1 MADVEEKDTVIIGAG
16 PGGYVAAIRA
26 AELGQKVT
34 VIEKDDSL
42 GGVCL
47 NVGCVPS
54 KALIQA
60 GHRFQNA
67 QHAET
72 YGITTGDASLDFD
85 KLQEWKDT
93 KVVQRM
99 TNGVKMLFKK
109 HKVEVIRGEA
119 FLDNNNQLR
128 VMDPGPRQFMDN
140 GGGQTIQFKNL
151 IIATGS
157 RPIEI
162 NGFKFGG
169 RVIDS
174 TGLLNIKE
182 LPKELVIVGG
192 GYIGTELAGA
202 FADLGTH
209 VTILEGTSQ
218 IIPNFEKTMVSVV
231 VKHLKKKGIDIVTNA
246 MAKSAK
252 DNGDNVEVTYE
263 VDGKSTTIKA
273 DYVMVSVGRKPNTD
287 TFGLEM
293 TDVKL
298 TDRGLV
304 EVDEQGRTSVSNIYA
319 VGDITAGPALAHK
332 AFFEGK
338 TAAGAISGKNTAND
352 YIGVPAVCF
361 TDPEMASV
369 GLTETEAKNQKLDVK
384 VAKFP
389 FAGNARAVSLDS
401 TDGFVKLISDKK
413 TGTVLGGQIIG
424 PSASDLIS
432 EISLAVNCQLNE
444 EDIALTIHPHPTL
457 GEPVQE
463 AADILIGYP
472 TNV

>member
-1 MADVEEKDTVIIGAG
+1 MADVTEKETVVVGAG

-34 VIEKDDSL
+34 IIEKEYM

-60 GHRFQNA
+60 GHRMHDA
-67 QHAET
+67 QDATT
-72 YGITTGDASLDFD
+72 YGITTSDVKLDFS
-85 KLQEWKDT
+85 KTQAWKNE

-99 TNGVKMLFKK
+99 TSGVKMLLKK
-109 HKVEVIRGEA
+109 HKIEIIDGEA

-128 VMDPGPRQFMDN
+128 VMAVGPRQFMDN
-140 GGGQTIQFKNL
+140 GGGQTIKFKNL
-151 IIATGS
+151 ILATGS

-162 NGFKFGG
+162 KGFKFGG
-169 RVIDS
+169 RVLDS
-174 TGLLNIKE
+174 TGLLNVKD
-182 LPKELVIVGG
+182 LPKKLVVVGG

-202 FADLGTH
+202 FANLGTE
-209 VTILEGTSQ
+209 VTILEGTKQ
-218 IIPNFEKTMVSVV
+218 IVANFEKAMVSVV
-231 VKHLKKKGIDIVTNA
+231 EKNLKKKGVKIVTNA
-246 MAKSAK
+246 MAQNAK
-252 DNGDNVEVTYE
+252 DNGDSVDVTYE
-263 VDGKSTTIKA
+263 VDGKATTVNA

-287 TFGLEM
+287 NFGLEM

-304 EVDEQGRTSVSNIYA
+304 ETDKQGRTSVDNIFA
-319 VGDITAGPALAHK
+319 IGDITAGPALAHK
-332 AFFEGK
+332 AFFQAK
-338 TAAGAISGKNTAND
+338 TAAGAISGEKTEND
-352 YIGVPAVCF
+352 YLGVPAVCF

-369 GLTETEAKNQKLDVK
+369 GITEAEAKEEKREIK

-401 TDGFVKLISDKK
+401 MDGFVKLISDKN
-413 TGTVLGGQIIG
+413 TGTILGGQVVG

-432 EISLAVNCQLNE
+432 EISILVNCQLNA
-444 EDIALTIHPHPTL
+444 EDVALTIHPHPTL
-457 GEPVQE
+457 GEPIQE
-463 AADILIGYP
+463 AADMLIGYP
-472 TNV
+472 THI